1 MRRTAP
7 IRRGEAG
14 RGYYYGRRIVTGGK
28 GPSSMAAP
36 RWAAERLSRL
46 VTRYPTL
53 RHILVLVSGTALAQ
67 VVALGASLITARLF
81 TPEVFGQF
89 AIYGSLTAI
98 LITVASL
105 RLDMTIMLPEDDDS
119 ARRIAKVATLSN
131 LAVAAGASLLAFLL
145 HGAIVD
151 IYGSEELAS
160 WMPLAGLTI
169 FFVAQV
175 NVLQYWFN
183 RRSDYRTISLNRVHQ
198 TVGSA
203 GGQVGFGALG
213 LRSLPGLIAG
223 TLLGQ
228 AFAFVNLRRKS
239 RDLLDPV
246 AEDTPS
252 GLELVSRYRKM
263 PLLNLPTALVDG
275 IRLNGIPLLIGIV
288 ALGAVGQ
295 FNMAWRILQAPI
307 GLINSAI
314 SQVFYQK
321 LARVEPGNMLRLV
334 RATMI
339 RSLLIAIV
347 PFGLIYLTA
356 PWLFLLLLGP
366 QWDMAG
372 DIARALTPWLAMQ
385 LVTSPI
391 STVFVVTERQ
401 GRMLVFSAFF
411 AAVPLGLL
419 YFAPWELMTTL
430 TVLGAAMAAML
441 VVMMGMA
448 LQVSREFDR
457 HPPRTTPPPDE
468 AARRTDDA

>member
-1 MRRTAP
+1 M
-7 IRRGEAG
+7 
-14 RGYYYGRRIVTGGK
+14 TGGK
-28 GPSSMAAP
+28 GPLSMAIS
-36 RWAAERLSRL
+36 RWASERLARL
-46 VTRYPTL
+46 VTKYPTL
-53 RHILVLVSGTALAQ
+53 RHILVLVSGTAVAQ
-67 VVALGASLITARLF
+67 MVALGASLITARLF

-105 RLDMTIMLPEDDDS
+105 RMDMTIMLPESDDA
-119 ARRIAKVATLSN
+119 ARRIARVATLAN
-131 LAVAAGASLLAFLL
+131 VVVAAAASLLALLL
-145 HGAIVD
+145 HDLVVSV
-151 IYGSEELAS
+151 YGSEELAS
-160 WMPLAGLTI
+160 WLPLAGLTI

-183 RRSDYRTISLNRVHQ
+183 RRTDYRTISMNRVQ
-198 TVGSA
+198 QQIGSA
-203 GGQVGFGALG
+203 GGQVAFGAVG
-213 LRSLPGLIAG
+213 VRSLLGLIAG
-223 TLLGQ
+223 TLVGQ

-239 RDLLDPV
+239 SDLTEPV

-252 GLELVSRYRKM
+252 AGALVRQYRNM
-263 PLLNLPTALVDG
+263 PLLNLPNALVDG
-275 IRLNGIPLLIGIV
+275 IRLNGIPLLIGVV

-314 SQVFYQK
+314 AQVFYQK
-321 LARVEPGNMLRLV
+321 LARVQPGDMLPLV

-347 PFGLIYLTA
+347 PFGLIYVTA

-391 STVFVVTERQ
+391 STVFVVAERQ

-419 YFAPWELMTTL
+419 YFAPWELLTTL
-430 TVLGAAMAAML
+430 TVLGAAMGTML
-441 VVMMGMA
+441 VIMMVMA
-448 LQVSREFDR
+448 LQVARAFDED
-457 HPPRTTPPPDE
+457 PPDRT
-468 AARRTDDA
+468 AARDRTDVP

>member
-1 MRRTAP
+1 M
-7 IRRGEAG
+7 
-14 RGYYYGRRIVTGGK
+14 TGGK
-28 GPSSMAAP
+28 GPLSMAIS
-36 RWAAERLSRL
+36 RWASERLARL
-46 VTRYPTL
+46 VTKYPTL
-53 RHILVLVSGTALAQ
+53 RHILVLVSGTAVAQ
-67 VVALGASLITARLF
+67 MVALGASLITARLF

-105 RLDMTIMLPEDDDS
+105 RMDMTIMLPESDDA
-119 ARRIAKVATLSN
+119 ARRIARVATLAN
-131 LAVAAGASLLAFLL
+131 VVVAAAASLLALLL
-145 HGAIVD
+145 HDLVVSV
-151 IYGSEELAS
+151 YGSEELAS
-160 WMPLAGLTI
+160 WLPLAGLTI

-183 RRSDYRTISLNRVHQ
+183 RRTDYRTISMNRVQ
-198 TVGSA
+198 QQIGSA
-203 GGQVGFGALG
+203 GGQVAFGAVG
-213 LRSLPGLIAG
+213 VRSLLGLIAG
-223 TLLGQ
+223 TLVGQ

-239 RDLLDPV
+239 SDLTEPV

-252 GLELVSRYRKM
+252 AGALVRQYRNM
-263 PLLNLPTALVDG
+263 PLLNLPNALVDG
-275 IRLNGIPLLIGIV
+275 IRLNGIPLLIGVV

-314 SQVFYQK
+314 AQVFYQK
-321 LARVEPGNMLRLV
+321 LARVQPGDMLPLV

-347 PFGLIYLTA
+347 PFGLIYVTA

-391 STVFVVTERQ
+391 STVFVVAERQ

-419 YFAPWELMTTL
+419 YFAPWELLTTL
-430 TVLGAAMAAML
+430 TVLGAAMGMML
-441 VVMMGMA
+441 VIMMVMA
-448 LQVSREFDR
+448 LQVARAFDED
-457 HPPRTTPPPDE
+457 PPDRT
-468 AARRTDDA
+468 AARDRTDVP

>member
-1 MRRTAP
+1 MALP
-7 IRRGEAG
+7 SW
-14 RGYYYGRRIVTGGK
+14 VS
-28 GPSSMAAP
+28 GPL
-36 RWAAERLSRL
+36 ERL
-46 VTRYPTL
+46 VTKYPTL
-53 RHILVLVSGTALAQ
+53 RHILVLVSGTAIAQ

-81 TPEVFGQF
+81 SPEVFGQF

-119 ARRIAKVATLSN
+119 ARRIAGMATLSN
-131 LAVAAGASLLAFLL
+131 LVVAGAATLLAVVL
-145 HGAIVD
+145 HEVVVS
-151 IYGSEELAS
+151 IYGSDELAS
-160 WMPLAGLTI
+160 WLPVAGLTI

-183 RRSDYRTISLNRVHQ
+183 RKTDYGTISMNRVQ
-198 TVGSA
+198 QMVGSA
-203 GGQVGFGALG
+203 GGQVAFGAFG
-213 LRSLPGLIAG
+213 MRSLPGLVFG

-239 RDLLDPV
+239 ADLLVPV
-246 AEDTPS
+246 AEETPS
-252 GLELVSRYRKM
+252 RIDLLRQFKKM

-314 SQVFYQK
+314 AQVFYQK
-321 LARVEPGNMLRLV
+321 LSRVEPGDMHRLV
-334 RATMI
+334 KGTII

-347 PFGLIYLTA
+347 PFGLIYITA
-356 PWLFLLLLGP
+356 PWLFLFLLGP

-372 DIARALTPWLAMQ
+372 GIARALTPWLAMQ

-391 STVFVVTERQ
+391 STVFVVTENQ
-401 GRMLVFSAFF
+401 GRMLVFSVFF
-411 AAVPLGLL
+411 AAIPLALL
-419 YFAPWELMTTL
+419 YFAPWELLTTL
-430 TVLGAAMAAML
+430 TALGAAMAVML
-441 VVMMGMA
+441 VFMMGMA
-448 LQVSREFDR
+448 LQAAKGFDA
-457 HPPRTTPPPDE
+457 HPPRRAE
-468 AARRTDDA
+468 AA

>member
-1 MRRTAP
+1 MALPSWAP
-7 IRRGEAG
+7 D
-14 RGYYYGRRIVTGGK
+14 
-28 GPSSMAAP
+28 
-36 RWAAERLSRL
+36 RLHRL
-46 VTRYPTL
+46 IKKYPTL
-53 RHILVLVSGTALAQ
+53 RHILVLVSGTAIAQ

-98 LITVASL
+98 LITIASL
-105 RLDMTIMLPEDDDS
+105 RLDMTIMLPESDDA
-119 ARRIAKVATLSN
+119 ARRIAWVATLSN
-131 LAVAAGASLLAFLL
+131 VAVAGAASVLAFLL
-145 HGAIVD
+145 HDLIISV
-151 IYGSEELAS
+151 YGSSELAS

-183 RRSDYRTISLNRVHQ
+183 RKTDYRTISVNRVQ
-198 TVGSA
+198 QMVGTA
-203 GGQVGFGALG
+203 GGQVAFGAFG
-213 LRSLPGLIAG
+213 LRSLPGLIFG
-223 TLLGQ
+223 TLVGQ
-228 AFAFVNLRRKS
+228 AFAFANLRRKS
-239 RDLLDPV
+239 SDLVKPV
-246 AEDTPS
+246 AEGTPS
-252 GLELVSRYRKM
+252 GFDLVRQYKKM
-263 PLLNLPTALVDG
+263 PLLNLPNTLIDG
-275 IRLNGIPLLIGIV
+275 IRLNGIPLLIGVV

-321 LARVEPGNMLRLV
+321 LARVKPGDMHRLV
-334 RATMI
+334 KWTMI

-356 PWLFLLLLGP
+356 PWLFLFLLGP

-401 GRMLVFSAFF
+401 GRLLVFSVFF
-411 AAVPLGLL
+411 AAVPLSLL
-419 YFAPWELMTTL
+419 YFAPWELLTTL
-430 TVLGAAMAAML
+430 TAVGAAMAGML
-441 VVMMGMA
+441 LVMMGMA
-448 LQVSREFDR
+448 LQVARVYDKN
-457 HPPRTTPPPDE
+457 PPKQVE
-468 AARRTDDA
+468 LA

>member
-1 MRRTAP
+1 M
-7 IRRGEAG
+7 
-14 RGYYYGRRIVTGGK
+14 TGGK
-28 GPSSMAAP
+28 GLFSMASP
-36 RWAAERLSRL
+36 SWASERFARL
-46 VTRYPTL
+46 VKKYPTL
-53 RHILVLVSGTALAQ
+53 RHILVLVSGTAIAQ
-67 VVALGASLITARLF
+67 LVALGASLITARLF

-89 AIYGSLTAI
+89 AIYGSVTAI

-105 RLDMTIMLPEDDDS
+105 RLDMTIMLPKNDDD
-119 ARRIAKVATLSN
+119 ARRIAAVATMSN
-131 LAVAAGASLLAFLL
+131 IVVAVMATVLAFLL
-145 HGAIVD
+145 RDVIVSV
-151 IYGSEELAS
+151 YGSSELAS

-183 RRSDYRTISLNRVHQ
+183 RKTDYRTISLNRVHQ
-198 TVGSA
+198 MVGSA
-203 GGQVGFGALG
+203 GGQVGFGVLG

-239 RDLLDPV
+239 KDLLTPV
-246 AEDTPS
+246 AEETPS
-252 GLELVSRYRKM
+252 GMDLVRRYKKM
-263 PLLNLPTALVDG
+263 PLLNLPNAVVDG

-321 LARVEPGNMLRLV
+321 LARVQPGEMHRLV
-334 RATMI
+334 KWTMI

-347 PFGLIYLTA
+347 PFGLIYVTA
-356 PWLFLLLLGP
+356 PWLFLFLLGP

-372 DIARALTPWLAMQ
+372 GIARALTPWLAMQ

-391 STVFVVTERQ
+391 STVFVVTQRQ
-401 GRMLVFSAFF
+401 GRMLVFSVFF
-411 AAVPLGLL
+411 AAVPLTLL
-419 YFAPWELMTTL
+419 YFAPWELLTTL
-430 TVLGAAMAAML
+430 TVLGAAMGVML
-441 VVMMGMA
+441 VFMMGMA
-448 LQVSREFDR
+448 LQAAAAFDK
-457 HPPRTTPPPDE
+457 HSPEPVDPE
-468 AARRTDDA
+468 

>member
-1 MRRTAP
+1 MAS
-7 IRRGEAG
+7 
-14 RGYYYGRRIVTGGK
+14 
-28 GPSSMAAP
+28 PS
-36 RWAAERLSRL
+36 WATERLARL
-46 VTRYPTL
+46 VKKYPTL
-53 RHILVLVSGTALAQ
+53 RHIMVLVSGTAIAQ

-89 AIYGSLTAI
+89 AIYGSITAI

-105 RLDMTIMLPEDDDS
+105 RLDMTIMLPTSDDD
-119 ARRIAKVATLSN
+119 ARRIARVATVAN
-131 LAVAAGASLLAFLL
+131 LVVAGSATVLAILL
-145 HGAIVD
+145 HDVIVSV
-151 IYGSEELAS
+151 YGSGELAS

-183 RRSDYRTISLNRVHQ
+183 RKTDYRTISLNRVHQ
-198 TVGSA
+198 MVGSA

-239 RDLLDPV
+239 KDLLTPV
-246 AEDTPS
+246 SADTPS
-252 GLELVSRYRKM
+252 GMELVSRYRKM

-314 SQVFYQK
+314 AQVFYQK
-321 LARVEPGNMLRLV
+321 LSRVQPGDMHPLV
-334 RATMI
+334 KWTMI
-339 RSLLIAIV
+339 RSFLIAIV

-372 DIARALTPWLAMQ
+372 GIARALTPWLAMQ

-391 STVFVVTERQ
+391 STVFVVTRRQ
-401 GRMLVFSAFF
+401 GRMLVFSVCF
-411 AAVPLGLL
+411 AAVPLALL
-419 YFAPWELMTTL
+419 YFAPWELLTTL
-430 TVLGAAMAAML
+430 TVLGGAMAAML

-448 LQVSREFDR
+448 LQVARAFDAE
-457 HPPRTTPPPDE
+457 PPQP
-468 AARRTDDA
+468 ADAG

>member
-1 MRRTAP
+1 M
-7 IRRGEAG
+7 
-14 RGYYYGRRIVTGGK
+14 TGGK
-28 GPSSMAAP
+28 GPLSMAIS
-36 RWAAERLSRL
+36 RWASERLARL
-46 VTRYPTL
+46 VTKYPTL
-53 RHILVLVSGTALAQ
+53 RHILVLVSGTAVAQ
-67 VVALGASLITARLF
+67 MVALGASLITARLF

-105 RLDMTIMLPEDDDS
+105 RMDMTIMLPESDDA
-119 ARRIAKVATLSN
+119 ARRIARVATLAN
-131 LAVAAGASLLAFLL
+131 VVVAAAASLLALLL
-145 HGAIVD
+145 HDLVVSV
-151 IYGSEELAS
+151 YGSEELAS
-160 WMPLAGLTI
+160 WLPLAGLTI

-183 RRSDYRTISLNRVHQ
+183 RRTDYRTISMNRVQ
-198 TVGSA
+198 QQIGSA
-203 GGQVGFGALG
+203 GGQVAFGAVG
-213 LRSLPGLIAG
+213 VRSLLGLIAG
-223 TLLGQ
+223 TLIGQ

-239 RDLLDPV
+239 SDLTEPV

-252 GLELVSRYRKM
+252 AGALVRQYRNM
-263 PLLNLPTALVDG
+263 PLLNLPNALVDG
-275 IRLNGIPLLIGIV
+275 IRLNGIPLLIGVV

-314 SQVFYQK
+314 AQVFYQK
-321 LARVEPGNMLRLV
+321 LARVRPGGMLPLV

-339 RSLLIAIV
+339 RSLLIAVV
-347 PFGLIYLTA
+347 PFGLIYVTA

-391 STVFVVTERQ
+391 STVFVVAERQ

-419 YFAPWELMTTL
+419 YFAPWELLTTL
-430 TVLGAAMAAML
+430 TVLGAAMGAML
-441 VVMMGMA
+441 VIMMVMA
-448 LQVSREFDR
+448 LQVARAFDED
-457 HPPRTTPPPDE
+457 PPDRT
-468 AARRTDDA
+468 AARDRTDVP